1 MENSSFM
8 TKINYAD
15 RLRIQQANRGDRP
28 AYLLK
33 YLSNVSFAA
42 RLMHS
47 TLNSHKSQKDLVL
60 QATRQYLIGLTSC
73 LETFYR
79 DLYIALL
86 ANDPSRLAVVL
97 ADSSAKRTFDRLR
110 ATAPGDI
117 SDYEVAADVAKFQNL
132 RGVDKALSWLFAPG
146 TYLEALD
153 AETFYCVIPSR
164 RPGVAEFMLHI
175 GWQDTLSQLFE
186 TRHRFV
192 HDASHPPEMDLKEV
206 AAMEAIAVVVPQ
218 ITTLLISNGSGTST
232 GTTFTQQLPA
242 LMLIDDLI
250 ADDWEVVDD
259 DQAAELGR

>member
-1 MENSSFM
+1 MI
-8 TKINYAD
+8 KIDYAD

-28 AYLLK
+28 EYLLK
-33 YLSNVSFAA
+33 YLLNVSFAA

-47 TLNSHKSQKDLVL
+47 TLNNNRSQRDLVL
-60 QATRQYLIGLTSC
+60 QAARQYTIGLTSC

-86 ANDPSRLAVVL
+86 ANEPSRLAVVL
-97 ADSSAKRTFDRLR
+97 ADRSAKRAFDRFR

-117 SDYEVAADVAKFQNL
+117 NDYEVAADVAKFQNL
-132 RGVDKALSWLFAPG
+132 RSIDKSMSWVFAPA

-153 AETFYCVIPSR
+153 AETFYCVVPSR
-164 RPGVAEFMLHI
+164 RPDVAEFKLQI
-175 GWQDTLSQLFE
+175 GWQDILSQLFE

-192 HDASHPPEMDLKEV
+192 HDASHPSEMDLKDV

-218 ITTLLISNGSGTST
+218 ITTLLVSSRSAETTST
-232 GTTFTQQLPA
+232 QLPA

-250 ADDWEVVDD
+250 AGDWEVVDD
-259 DQAAELGR
+259 DQVA

>member
-1 MENSSFM
+1 MGNSSFM
-8 TKINYAD
+8 TKISYAD
-15 RLRIQQANRGDRP
+15 RLRIQQANRGDQP
-28 AYLLK
+28 EYLLK
-33 YLSNVSFAA
+33 YLLNVSFSA

-47 TLNSHKSQKDLVL
+47 TLNNHRRQKNLVL

-86 ANDPSRLAVVL
+86 ANDPSKLAVVL

-110 ATAPGDI
+110 GTAPGDI
-117 SDYEVAADVAKFQNL
+117 SDYEVAADLAKFQNL
-132 RGVDKALSWLFAPG
+132 RGVDKALSWLFAPA
-146 TYLEALD
+146 TYLEALG

-164 RPGVAEFMLHI
+164 RPGMAEFKLHI

-192 HDASHPPEMDLKEV
+192 HDASHPSEMDLKEV

-218 ITTLLISNGSGTST
+218 ITSLLISNRSGTST
-232 GTTFTQQLPA
+232 WTTSTQQLPA
-242 LMLIDDLI
+242 LVLIEDLV
-250 ADDWEVVDD
+250 ADDWEIVDD
-259 DQAAELGR
+259 DQTADC